1 MTLKNS
7 KVNLRQGPSFK
18 YPIKLIYKKKY
29 LPVKILDKSE
39 TWRKVRDLEINQ
51 EVYLT
56 IMTQYELAKMNE
68 LILKF
73 AKLFARPS
81 LLFQVV
87 FLSGKRISGSNRALT
102 NNGLE

>member
-1 MTLKNS
+1 FCVEFSLFTPRIC
-7 KVNLRQGPSFK
+7 NLQ
-18 YPIKLIYKKKY
+18 
-29 LPVKILDKSE
+29 
-39 TWRKVRDLEINQ
+39 
-51 EVYLT
+51 
-56 IMTQYELAKMNE
+56 MLAKMNE